1 MRSDSDIALKNGE
14 DLLKLRTDFNVT
26 QTELAAHLG
35 YYSAGVPNRSMIAR
49 MEKGYQKLNYR
60 HIALLKDYFDKKKIG
75 SKEWSDV
82 AEV

>member
-1 MRSDSDIALKNGE
+1 
-14 DLLKLRTDFNVT
+14 
-26 QTELAAHLG
+26 
-35 YYSAGVPNRSMIAR
+35 MIAR